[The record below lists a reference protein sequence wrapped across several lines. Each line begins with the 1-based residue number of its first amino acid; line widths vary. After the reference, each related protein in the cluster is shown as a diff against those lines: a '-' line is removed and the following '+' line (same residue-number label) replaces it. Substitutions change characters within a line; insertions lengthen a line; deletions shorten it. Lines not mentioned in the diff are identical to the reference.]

1 MGMENLILQIVSK
14 VLSEQR
20 EPSIPIIVKL
30 FKMLNEE
37 KKKNKTRTSLIQVI
51 ERYVPYM
58 NIPSEYALYLLE
70 LYLLNYRKDG
80 DYSSLTKENFVDP
93 RKQKGK
99 TTSNPKAKLYT
110 IAQLP
115 FKGSNLE
122 GYWSEDRNGKPYYKV
137 VSYGW
142 YPVYI
147 FKDDKWYEVTE
158 TYSSSTSKQMSN
170 ANPVNWN
177 DYLENQVYALTPD
190 EMKMLERGNSHEEV
204 MKSKLKKL
212 KSIEPEVSK
221 RKKIVRSW
229 GGYQH
234 NTPQINIKF
243 KINSIDLDGDKAIVT
258 VDVYDVVKRV
268 NGKGVDTP
276 ENYLKGEL
284 PNITTNTVENQII
297 SKMRGEL
304 KDYVGTRFRYTD
316 EIPPDTKIDFKFNHL
331 KK

>member
-1 MGMENLILQIVSK
+1 
-14 VLSEQR
+14 
-20 EPSIPIIVKL
+20 
-30 FKMLNEE
+30 
-37 KKKNKTRTSLIQVI
+37 
-51 ERYVPYM
+51 
-58 NIPSEYALYLLE
+58 
-70 LYLLNYRKDG
+70 
-80 DYSSLTKENFVDP
+80 
-93 RKQKGK
+93 
-99 TTSNPKAKLYT
+99 
-110 IAQLP
+110 
-115 FKGSNLE
+115 
-122 GYWSEDRNGKPYYKV
+122 
-137 VSYGW
+137 
-142 YPVYI
+142 
-147 FKDDKWYEVTE
+147 
-158 TYSSSTSKQMSN
+158 MSN